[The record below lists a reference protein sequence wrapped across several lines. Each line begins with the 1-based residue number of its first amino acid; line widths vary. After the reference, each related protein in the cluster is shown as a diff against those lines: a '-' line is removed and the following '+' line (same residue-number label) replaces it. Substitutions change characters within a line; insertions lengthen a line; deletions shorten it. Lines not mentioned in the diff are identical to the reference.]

1 MLPDESVHQEKHANL
16 DAWYQE
22 SQPWNAGFISMMRA
36 NAARNPTLPAPRKS
50 ALA

>member
-22 SQPWNAGFISMMRA
+22 SQP
-36 NAARNPTLPAPRKS
+36 
-50 ALA
+50 